1 MSLKIVE
8 ILYMKTPQ
16 SNDLQKLSL
25 DQLKAIYDLYCQTTY
40 ISSSVIKDDWIPFQ
54 YDALTTGV
62 SQFDIDMISLND
74 DDFAAKYQTKD

>member
-8 ILYMKTPQ
+8 LLYMNTPQ
-16 SNDLQKLSL
+16 NNDLQKLSL
-25 DQLKAIYDLYCQTTY
+25 DQLKEIYDLYCQTTY

-54 YDALTTGV
+54 YDALTIGV

-74 DDFAAKYQTKD
+74 DDFAAKYST